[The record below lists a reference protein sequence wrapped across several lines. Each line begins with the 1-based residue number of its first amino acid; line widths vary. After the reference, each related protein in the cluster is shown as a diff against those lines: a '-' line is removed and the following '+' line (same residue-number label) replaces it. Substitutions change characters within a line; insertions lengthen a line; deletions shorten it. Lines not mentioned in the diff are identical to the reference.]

1 MKQKTLL
8 LGIIFNCMLIMPAWA
23 GGLMTNTNYHI
34 AFDRMMARGATFDI
48 DAIYS
53 NPAGLAWGHEGWQLS
68 FNVQKPFQYRNI
80 EAGVPAPLAPAMGFT
95 NHEFKGKATA
105 NPFVPALFGSY
116 KHDKWAIGLMAGIV
130 GSGGKVTY
138 DEGVPQFVIPVRAMM
153 GSNGLAPNMYTL
165 DAYMQGKQYIYGVQ
179 ANFTYRLNDHWAVA
193 AGLRGNI
200 YSGFNRGHVISNAGG
215 AELLNMQ
222 IDVDQKGFGMAPL
235 LSLNYRW
242 KGLTLTGRYEFR
254 TRLNIPNDTKVLSV
268 SPATVAATVG
278 PMAAAYQDGVKTRY
292 DMPGLLSLAA
302 GYEILSNLRVT
313 SEFHFFDDKNAK
325 MASNRQ
331 DAIGRGTLEYLCGL
345 EWDINKTFTVSCGA
359 QRTDYGVSD
368 EYQTNTSFACDSYSV
383 GLGGAVNITR
393 HLRVN
398 LGYFCS
404 IYSDYTRQASYMQ
417 VPVTETYSRTN
428 HVFGVGVDYKF

>member
-1 MKQKTLL
+1 
-8 LGIIFNCMLIMPAWA
+8 
-23 GGLMTNTNYHI
+23 
-34 AFDRMMARGATFDI
+34 
-48 DAIYS
+48 
-53 NPAGLAWGHEGWQLS
+53 
-68 FNVQKPFQYRNI
+68 
-80 EAGVPAPLAPAMGFT
+80 
-95 NHEFKGKATA
+95 
-105 NPFVPALFGSY
+105 
-116 KHDKWAIGLMAGIV
+116 
-130 GSGGKVTY
+130 
-138 DEGVPQFVIPVRAMM
+138 
-153 GSNGLAPNMYTL
+153 
-165 DAYMQGKQYIYGVQ
+165 
-179 ANFTYRLNDHWAVA
+179 
-193 AGLRGNI
+193 
-200 YSGFNRGHVISNAGG
+200 
-215 AELLNMQ
+215 
-222 IDVDQKGFGMAPL
+222 
-235 LSLNYRW
+235 
-242 KGLTLTGRYEFR
+242 
-254 TRLNIPNDTKVLSV
+254 
-268 SPATVAATVG
+268 
-278 PMAAAYQDGVKTRY
+278 
-292 DMPGLLSLAA
+292 MPGLLSLAA

-404 IYSDYTRQASYMQ
+404 IYSDYTRQASYML

>member
-1 MKQKTLL
+1 
-8 LGIIFNCMLIMPAWA
+8 
-23 GGLMTNTNYHI
+23 
-34 AFDRMMARGATFDI
+34 
-48 DAIYS
+48 
-53 NPAGLAWGHEGWQLS
+53 
-68 FNVQKPFQYRNI
+68 
-80 EAGVPAPLAPAMGFT
+80 MGFT

-254 TRLNIPNDTKVLSV
+254 TKLNIPNDTKAQRHEGAQCKSSDCSSNCGSHGCRLSGWCED
-268 SPATVAATVG
+268 ALRHARTA
-278 PMAAAYQDGVKTRY
+278 
-292 DMPGLLSLAA
+292 LA
-302 GYEILSNLRVT
+302 
-313 SEFHFFDDKNAK
+313 
-325 MASNRQ
+325 
-331 DAIGRGTLEYLCGL
+331 GRG
-345 EWDINKTFTVSCGA
+345 I
-359 QRTDYGVSD
+359 
-368 EYQTNTSFACDSYSV
+368 
-383 GLGGAVNITR
+383 
-393 HLRVN
+393 
-398 LGYFCS
+398 
-404 IYSDYTRQASYMQ
+404 
-417 VPVTETYSRTN
+417 
-428 HVFGVGVDYKF
+428 